1 MGSSARPSLFL
12 QRSFPIRSRGE
23 WIQAHSPG
31 CHSSPPWPGWLF
43 VSAARGTKQLVAPQT
58 WGNLCYSQDVLPFYS
73 KRSCAVHPL
82 KLVRSNEKSCL
93 SKANFS
99 LALTGACLH

>member
-1 MGSSARPSLFL
+1 MGSSARPSLYL
-12 QRSFPIRSRGE
+12 QSNFPVERGGE
-23 WIQAHSPG
+23 WIQSPVPRE
-31 CHSSPPWPGWLF
+31 SLLSTMAWLVF
-43 VSAARGTKQLVAPQT
+43 VSAACGIKQLVAPRS

-82 KLVRSNEKSCL
+82 KLVKSNEKSCL
-93 SKANFS
+93 SKTNFS